1 MNNAVVTTNPLHTNL
16 RSFKNPAYKK
26 PTYTFV
32 SEPDGLTTFRIDVY
46 VEKPMTDEE
55 EETEEQRKAR
65 EKAEHP
71 LTAIISTPVVTQKD
85 GHVKV
90 SSGGLFSGF
99 KPSFTLTSDFV
110 ASTGGQSVTLP
121 AEFGRRVQAAMLTP
135 TYLERT
141 TELKSDDPPVQKIG
155 GRSRSSRVKKQTR
168 RTKGK
173 RRKTIRKK
181 L

>member
-1 MNNAVVTTNPLHTNL
+1 MTTEVVNPL
-16 RSFKNPAYKK
+16 YKK
-26 PTYTFV
+26 PVYTFV

-55 EETEEQRKAR
+55 LDAETEEQRKAR

-110 ASTGGQSVTLP
+110 ATTGGRSVTLRE
-121 AEFGRRVQAAMLTP
+121 EFGRRVRAAMLTP